1 MGSPHLSPASA
12 ASRQPLELT
21 QSCSRCLY
29 DSSIPGIEFD
39 ANGMCSYCQL
49 HDVMDE
55 QYPTGARGKRV
66 LLALCDVIRKS
77 GKGRAY
83 DCVVGVSG
91 GCDSSFL
98 LYQMVELGLRPLAVH
113 FDNTWNSP
121 IATTNIYNVL
131 DGLGVELWTHVVD
144 NQEYDDIYRSFMLAG
159 VPDLEA
165 PTDIGLIAT
174 LYRAAEEHDVRYIVE
189 GHSFRTEGISPLS
202 WLYMDGRYI
211 REVHRQFG
219 LREMRTFPNLPLSKF
234 VRWSVWKSIRRVR
247 PLYYIDYH
255 KEEAKKVLADEL
267 NWQWYGGHH
276 LENRFSAFYHSYFLP
291 RRFGIDGRLLGYSA
305 LVRSQQLDRQE
316 AVALV
321 EQPPRLDPDILELV
335 KRRLRFD
342 DDEFEHAMTLPYRS
356 HLDYPTYERVIRA
369 TKPFWWLLYKAD
381 RVPKSFYEKF
391 AAGRG

>member
-1 MGSPHLSPASA
+1 ME
-12 ASRQPLELT
+12 Q
-21 QSCSRCLY
+21 
-29 DSSIPGIEFD
+29 
-39 ANGMCSYCQL
+39 
-49 HDVMDE
+49 
-55 QYPTGARGKRV
+55 QYPTGESGRQA
-66 LLALCDVIRKS
+66 LLSLRDAIRKS
-77 GKGRAY
+77 GKSRPY

-98 LYQMVELGLRPLAVH
+98 LYRMVELGLRPLAVH

-121 IATTNIYNVL
+121 VATTNIYNVL
-131 DGLGVELWTHVVD
+131 DKLGVELWTHVVD

-211 REVHRQFG
+211 REVHRKFG
-219 LREMRTFPNLPLSKF
+219 LREMRTFPNLPLWKF

-255 KEEAKKVLADEL
+255 KENAKEFLASEL
-267 NWQWYGGHH
+267 GWQWYGGHH
-276 LENRFSAFYHSYFLP
+276 LENRFAAFYHSYFLP
-291 RRFGIDGRLLGYSA
+291 NRFGIDGRLLGYSA
-305 LVRSQQLDRQE
+305 LVRSDQLDRQK
-316 AVALV
+316 ALELV
-321 EQPPRLDPDILELV
+321 TQPPSMDSDIIELV

-342 DDEFEHAMTLPYRS
+342 DEEFERVMAQPHRS
-356 HLDYPTYERVIRA
+356 HLDYPTYERLIRA
-369 TKPFWWLLYKAD
+369 SRPFWWLLYKAD